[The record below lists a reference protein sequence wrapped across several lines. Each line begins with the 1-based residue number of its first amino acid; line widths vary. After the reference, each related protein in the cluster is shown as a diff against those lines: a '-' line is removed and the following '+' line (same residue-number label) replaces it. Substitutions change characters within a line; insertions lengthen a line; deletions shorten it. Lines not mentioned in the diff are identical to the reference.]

1 MFFLCAIL
9 NHLKFR
15 SLAKINSFLLVFFLL
30 SFSSKLNQQ
39 EQWSE
44 AHEERLDL
52 RRARITEVSRH
63 LASLEESWE
72 RGGLPMHMN
81 LAVRNHHYNSING
94 NTGNGNNAGTLPQFL
109 DVQMNQLKVQ
119 NRKLTEEVG
128 LKSERIT
135 DLEMERKSL
144 YRELLQQQQQ
154 NQQMQQQLL
163 RKQGHILCGNEEV
176 IF

>member
-1 MFFLCAIL
+1 MHFYHF
-9 NHLKFR
+9 K
-15 SLAKINSFLLVFFLL
+15 
-30 SFSSKLNQQ
+30 

-52 RRARITEVSRH
+52 QRARIMDVNRH

-81 LAVRNHHYNSING
+81 LAVRNHYSSNNNG
-94 NTGNGNNAGTLPQFL
+94 LPQFL
-109 DVQMNQLKVQ
+109 DVNSTQLNQLKVQ
-119 NRKLTEEVG
+119 NRQLTEEVSQ
-128 LKSERIT
+128 KSERIT

-144 YRELLQQQQQ
+144 YRELVQHQQQY
-154 NQQMQQQLL
+154 QQMQQQLL

>member
-1 MFFLCAIL
+1 M
-9 NHLKFR
+9 HP
-15 SLAKINSFLLVFFLL
+15 
-30 SFSSKLNQQ
+30 Q

-52 RRARITEVSRH
+52 QRARIMDVNRH

-81 LAVRNHHYNSING
+81 LAVRNHYSSNSNG
-94 NTGNGNNAGTLPQFL
+94 LPQFL
-109 DVQMNQLKVQ
+109 DVQLNQLKVQ
-119 NRKLTEEVG
+119 NRQLTEEVSQ
-128 LKSERIT
+128 KSERIT

-144 YRELLQQQQQ
+144 YRELVQHQQQY
-154 NQQMQQQLL
+154 QQMQQQLL